1 MHKKMTWN
9 ALAFVSNINEKSMS
23 QALTQNIEHFRCASF
38 FSQCEIWNP
47 FVMSVISS
55 EVTFSVD
62 LCERSERRFAYG
74 PFLLLLLYS
83 FWNKNNTMRWKSL
96 TVCRSIRCR
105 HRFARKIYYISILQ
119 WTTWYVNLL
128 WIQDNNVI
136 EYRLYSTW
144 LSINVP
150 NKLNSGIKCTK
161 AYSTNAN
168 DSVANKTQNEYEET
182 KEEEDKNAFVTAEF
196 THSPKLY
203 TYFDMIGM
211 FFLCMCV
218 CLYECRQLSSNL
230 INIMWTTIERKIK

>member
-1 MHKKMTWN
+1 MHRKMTWN
-9 ALAFVSNINEKSMS
+9 ARAFVSNINEKSMS
-23 QALTQNIEHFRCASF
+23 QALTQNIEQLRCASF
-38 FSQCEIWNP
+38 FSQCEIWNL

-62 LCERSERRFAYG
+62 LCERSERKFAYG

-96 TVCRSIRCR
+96 TVSHSIWCR

-128 WIQDNNVI
+128 WIQDNNAI
-136 EYRLYSTW
+136 EYRKYSTW

-182 KEEEDKNAFVTAEF
+182 QEEEDKKTRSLPLNLHIPRNY
-196 THSPKLY
+196 THISIWLECSSCVY
-203 TYFDMIGM
+203 V
-211 FFLCMCV
+211 CV
-218 CLYECRQLSSNL
+218 CVFVWVQ
-230 INIMWTTIERKIK
+230 TIIFKLD